1 MHPVLRNILA
11 IIVGFLAG
19 SAINMGFIMIGGS
32 VVPPPPGSDVNTMEG
47 MQRAMLLFEPKH
59 FLFPFLAHALGTLA
73 GAAGAA
79 WFAASRKLEMAM
91 VVGAL
96 FLAGGVAAVM
106 MLPSPVWFSALDLI
120 GAYIPMAYLG
130 WKLAT
135 YKQGSAAL
143 QPG

>member
-11 IIVGFLAG
+11 VILGFLAG
-19 SAINMGFIMIGGS
+19 SAINMGLLMVGGS
-32 VVPPPPGSDVNTMEG
+32 LVPPPPGADVNTMEG
-47 MQRAMLLFEPKH
+47 MKSAMLLFAPKH
-59 FLFPFLAHALGTLA
+59 FLVPFLAHALGTLA
-73 GAAGAA
+73 GAAAAA
-79 WFAASRKLEMAM
+79 WFARSNKLAMAM

-106 MLPSPVWFSALDLI
+106 MLPSPLWFSALDLVV
-120 GAYIPMAYLG
+120 AYIPMAYLG

-135 YKQGSAAL
+135 YKQGRPGL

>member
-11 IIVGFLAG
+11 IVVGFVVG
-19 SAINMGFIMIGGS
+19 SAINMGLIMVGGS
-32 VVPPPPGSDVNTMEG
+32 LVPPPPGADVNTMEG
-47 MQRAMLLFEPKH
+47 MQSAMLLFEPKH
-59 FLFPFLAHALGTLA
+59 FLFPFLAHTLGTLA
-73 GAAGAA
+73 GAAAAA
-79 WFAASRKLEMAM
+79 WLARSRKFELAM

-106 MLPSPVWFSALDLI
+106 MLPSPLWFSALDLSL
-120 GAYIPMAYLG
+120 AYLPMAWLG

-135 YKQGSAAL
+135 YKQGRPGL